1 VWLGTSLLYFRI
13 HLILALAVCGL
24 ATQCALGLFLL
35 VRSFSYCLY
44 FSLSSRIILIL
55 CQIVTYLGFWMTA
68 DGYNGGTNRWV
79 SFTDGADLINS
90 DGQNHTI
97 SVYLSDLNTTLFG
110 FEELNGLGD
119 GDYNDGASPV
129 LLIDSTVEAS

>member
-35 VRSFSYCLY
+35 VR
-44 FSLSSRIILIL
+44 
-55 CQIVTYLGFWMTA
+55 
-68 DGYNGGTNRWV
+68 